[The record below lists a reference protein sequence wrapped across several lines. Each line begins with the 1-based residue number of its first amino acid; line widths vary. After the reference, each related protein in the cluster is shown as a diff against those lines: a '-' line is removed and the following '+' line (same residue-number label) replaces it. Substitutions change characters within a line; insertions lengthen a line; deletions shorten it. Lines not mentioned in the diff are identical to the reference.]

1 MRSNHLSYEPDEV
14 FVHNNIPSVSDRRD
28 IDGKRKRNVDGGTAA
43 YCLSTDVRDSS

>member
-1 MRSNHLSYEPDEV
+1 VSYS
-14 FVHNNIPSVSDRRD
+14 NIPKVSDLQD